1 MQKRQTV
8 LLQNKF
14 TSDFSSHINFSYSFF
29 DRIIVRGYIRSMF
42 RPASVITLLRNL
54 GFSKHTNGIFKLF
67 SDQLNSHI
75 KKLAVKFEVPILWRD
90 NHGGK
95 EMEMQSYVEEYYFNQ
110 KKLGVVCIIKS
121 LEFMSCYWNKQLTT
135 KKGSLFTKMF
145 WMKKQVTQ
153 HYIYINDSE
162 LGFCCLKISS
172 GLPFHCQF
180 YCNGHWYLRRQLDKK
195 GIGYKMQD
203 NAFLKIDDE
212 AYVENLI
219 KGFKGSI
226 IDKRIS
232 YWMDKWFRFDKGER
246 STCSSILKHN
256 WYTCQC
262 KVCSNV
268 VFKNKPYFERLY
280 DKVLEKHHSIGA
292 PNSLSKLF
300 ELKRERK
307 QSKSTNKT
315 YYQKACSKHWIQGN
329 SIKMYNKGGYLLRV
343 ETTINN
349 PRLPGAKLQKPIF
362 EIKGYYW
369 YGFGCNNRFFTAIA
383 KIDASLLGDYE
394 NEFTNAVYTEKG
406 KRVAAPDQR
415 NPKMI
420 AVLAILSNPR
430 FSTEWF
436 RTKELMRYLSVH
448 FSKTAEIRYQMD
460 KLKARGLVEK
470 RQNSNYYRVTE
481 KGYVWINI
489 AYSHNR
495 YFLTPLLSDSLT
507 KQSLGSDNALD
518 KLEITQKH
526 IKEGLYAL
534 YQELNIAA

>member
-14 TSDFSSHINFSYSFF
+14 TSDFS
-29 DRIIVRGYIRSMF
+29 
-42 RPASVITLLRNL
+42 
-54 GFSKHTNGIFKLF
+54 
-67 SDQLNSHI
+67 SHI

-212 AYVENLI
+212 AYVEN
-219 KGFKGSI
+219 
-226 IDKRIS
+226 
-232 YWMDKWFRFDKGER
+232 
-246 STCSSILKHN
+246 
-256 WYTCQC
+256 
-262 KVCSNV
+262 
-268 VFKNKPYFERLY
+268 
-280 DKVLEKHHSIGA
+280 
-292 PNSLSKLF
+292 
-300 ELKRERK
+300 LKRERK

-448 FSKTAEIRYQMD
+448 FSKTAETRY
-460 KLKARGLVEK
+460 
-470 RQNSNYYRVTE
+470 
-481 KGYVWINI
+481 
-489 AYSHNR
+489 
-495 YFLTPLLSDSLT
+495 LSVY
-507 KQSLGSDNALD
+507 NF
-518 KLEITQKH
+518 H
-526 IKEGLYAL
+526 IKPFP
-534 YQELNIAA
+534 NDS